1 MRRHVYL
8 LGVVGFIILS
18 FVCLFI
24 PSETT
29 YVEPTR
35 LGPMILDSVCGTP
48 ITSLWSDDQSSAS
61 GRRTNHPEIAF
72 SHDFGT
78 SCRRSARNS
87 SLLGLELLIAAG
99 SLLYCRR
106 RFHISSIRL
115 PEVGN
120 QISEVGNQISR
131 GIHRKL
137 RVGTAL
143 LVLVLGGL
151 MASNSTIGKPLFP
164 WDNPQHKRSTL
175 RTLATQFPIPQ
186 GYQASLISQ
195 LGHYCAFFEIEC
207 DVPAQAV
214 IAFVLTEPTATI
226 GADKSCELLKI
237 SMTKYSKTIGIPD
250 AHIIEYPG
258 CTLYVTDENYL
269 FSLFRDPSDPAHQV
283 LIIL

>member
-8 LGVVGFIILS
+8 LGAVGFIILS
-18 FVCLFI
+18 FVCLFV
-24 PSETT
+24 PSQTT

-35 LGPMILDSVCGTP
+35 IGPMILDSVCRTP
-48 ITSLWSDDQSSAS
+48 ITSLWRDDQISAP
-61 GRRTNHPEIAF
+61 GGRTNHPKIAF

-87 SLLGLELLIAAG
+87 SLLGLEFLIAAG

-106 RFHISSIRL
+106 RFNMSTIRL
-115 PEVGN
+115 PEEGN
-120 QISEVGNQISR
+120 QVSR

-137 RVGTAL
+137 RVVTAL

-151 MASNSTIGKPLFP
+151 MVSNSTIGKPLFP
-164 WDNPQHKRSTL
+164 WDNPQHKWSTL
-175 RTLATQFPIPQ
+175 RTLATKFPIQQ

-195 LGHYCAFFEIEC
+195 LGHYCAFFKIEC
-207 DVPAQAV
+207 DVPEQAV
-214 IAFVLTEPTATI
+214 ITLVLTEPTDTI
-226 GADKSCELLKI
+226 GADKTCELLKQGI
-237 SMTKYSKTIGIPD
+237 IKYGKTIGISD
-250 AHIIEYPG
+250 TRIIEYPG
-258 CTLYVTDENYL
+258 CTLYITYENYL